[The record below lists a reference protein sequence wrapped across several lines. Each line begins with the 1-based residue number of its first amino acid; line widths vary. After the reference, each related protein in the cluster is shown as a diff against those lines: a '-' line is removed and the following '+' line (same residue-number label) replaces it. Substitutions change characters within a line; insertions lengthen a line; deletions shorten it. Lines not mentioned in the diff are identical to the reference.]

1 MLSRS
6 ATPRCN
12 RLRADATSDVSQ
24 VYSADGVGYESMMLL
39 FFTAVVGIRG
49 GSIPP
54 DNGAE
59 KARTASIARIIRA
72 RIIRARTHLLRT
84 HASINAHTHACERV
98 RVHSPACVCVCQHP
112 LPQCMRACVFIRAS
126 GCAAAVTRMG

>member
-1 MLSRS
+1 MARRS
-6 ATPRCN
+6 VTPCCN
-12 RLRADATSDVSQ
+12 RLRADATSEVSQ

-59 KARTASIARIIRA
+59 KARTASVA
-72 RIIRARTHLLRT
+72 RIIRARTHQRT
-84 HASINAHTHACERV
+84 NVRASERL
-98 RVHSPACVCVCQHP
+98 CV
-112 LPQCMRACVFIRAS
+112 RACVRARARV
-126 GCAAAVTRMG
+126 CL